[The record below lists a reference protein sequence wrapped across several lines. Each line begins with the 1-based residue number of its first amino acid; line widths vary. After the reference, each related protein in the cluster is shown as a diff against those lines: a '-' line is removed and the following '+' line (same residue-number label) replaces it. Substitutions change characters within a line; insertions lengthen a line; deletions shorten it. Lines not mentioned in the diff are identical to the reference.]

1 MEDCK
6 KLEPLIPY
14 CKYHHERY
22 DGRGYPEQLAGEDIP
37 IQGRIVAV
45 ADTFDAMTSNR
56 PYRKGLDPEIAIEE
70 IERNKGSQFDPECA
84 DAFIRAYRGG
94 KISHILQAYHENEKS
109 IACPFCSTF
118 IPIEEGAELG
128 EIFECKVCHR
138 HSRLDKHN
146 ENYVGV
152 LLTEADMAAAKE
164 A

>member
-1 MEDCK
+1 MPPAANPAANVVQC
-6 KLEPLIPY
+6 
-14 CKYHHERY
+14 
-22 DGRGYPEQLAGEDIP
+22 
-37 IQGRIVAV
+37 
-45 ADTFDAMTSNR
+45 
-56 PYRKGLDPEIAIEE
+56 GLMMGPD
-70 IERNKGSQFDPECA
+70 
-84 DAFIRAYRGG
+84 FIRAYRGG
-94 KISHILQAYHENEKS
+94 KISHILQAYHENAKS